1 MVAVASAASV
11 NLGRR
16 ATSLDVKLEMTGNT
30 AVKAII
36 TNNGA
41 DDLKIFKTGT
51 LLEDIPTE
59 KINVFQAGE
68 FAMSRGPRND
78 CSVLTLADSKVDF
91 EGIRLRVSTA
101 ALDEDAFQTI
111 RAGEVVEKDF
121 DIAHMHD
128 LSTGG
133 AFDIV
138 ASGAMSFA
146 HANSTELE
154 GTVPLSSNTL
164 SIQVDGTEAEAAR
177 ASFLERRT
185 AVQSDCTS
193 TKKTTITTAIGN
205 CASWATK
212 ARTAATAGTKLT
224 EYFKS
229 SSSSVVSTVSGVF
242 QKMASECGSTTSGN
256 SKTYC
261 SDVYGA
267 CSSGVLA
274 YTLPSGSY
282 IAYCNLFFTALSPVT
297 STCHAQD
304 QAGTVVHETTHLSQ
318 IKGTQ
323 DYGVYGYSAVQSLSA
338 AQNLNHADTYALYAQ
353 GKYSTLISLVLF
365 VC

>member
-1 MVAVASAASV
+1 MYFSASLLSMVAVASAASV

-36 TNNGA
+36 SNNGA
-41 DDLKIFKTGT
+41 DVLKIFKTGT
-51 LLEDIPTE
+51 LLADIPTE
-59 KINVFQAGE
+59 KINVFQ
-68 FAMSRGPRND
+68 
-78 CSVLTLADSKVDF
+78 ADSKVDF

-177 ASFLERRT
+177 SSFLERRT

-353 GKYSTLISLVLF
+353 GKYSTLISLVSF
-365 VC
+365 VR